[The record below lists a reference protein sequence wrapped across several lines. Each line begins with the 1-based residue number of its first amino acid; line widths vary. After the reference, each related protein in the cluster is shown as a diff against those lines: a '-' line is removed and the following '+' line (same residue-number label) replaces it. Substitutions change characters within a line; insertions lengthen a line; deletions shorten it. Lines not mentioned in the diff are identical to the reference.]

1 MKLIRNCL
9 VNAASIAVV
18 ASLAACGGGGG
29 SGGSSSGGGG
39 SSSGGGGG
47 GGGTGG
53 TTLTAP
59 TLTLT
64 PQSVKT
70 FHFTWTGGSGATEYR
85 LLENPDGSS
94 GYTQVGAPAVTATS
108 YDLAASLP
116 RRINASYILEACNSG
131 GCTDSAPVAVTGTL
145 AAAVGYVKASNTGA
159 NSFFGYSIA
168 LSSDGTTMAVGAEGE
183 SSSSTGIGG
192 NQSNTSASGSGAVYV
207 FTHSGSTWSQQAYVK
222 ASNTDAGDNFGYS
235 VALSGDGTT
244 LAVGAV
250 GESSNA
256 TGIDGDQTDNSSS
269 QSGAVYVFTRSGST
283 WSQQAYV
290 KASNTDAGDWF
301 GSSVALSSDGTT
313 MAVVALNESSS
324 ATGIDGNQADN
335 AFPYSGAAYV
345 FTRSGSTWSQQAY
358 VKASNTGASDWFG
371 YSVALSGDGDT
382 LAVGAAYESSS
393 ATGID
398 GNQADNSALRSGAAY
413 VFTRSSG
420 TWSQQAYVKASNTEA
435 NDNFGYSVA
444 LSSDG
449 TTLAV
454 GARGESSR
462 ATGIGGSQTDNSYSQ
477 SGAAYV
483 FTRSGSTWG
492 QQAYVKASNTGPNDW
507 FGSSI
512 ALSGDGTTLAVGAIH
527 EHSGATGI
535 GGNQA
540 DTSASNGGAVY
551 LY

>member
-290 KASNTDAGDWF
+290 KASNT
-301 GSSVALSSDGTT
+301 
-313 MAVVALNESSS
+313 
-324 ATGIDGNQADN
+324 
-335 AFPYSGAAYV
+335 
-345 FTRSGSTWSQQAY
+345 
-358 VKASNTGASDWFG
+358 GASDWFG